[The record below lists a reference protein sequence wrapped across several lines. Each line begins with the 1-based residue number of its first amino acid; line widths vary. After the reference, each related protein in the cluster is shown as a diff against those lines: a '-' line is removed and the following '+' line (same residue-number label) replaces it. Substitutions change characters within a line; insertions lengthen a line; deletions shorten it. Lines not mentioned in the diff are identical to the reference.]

1 MFQFFSDLDETK
13 MELSSEVIRQ
23 PTVIVVDAKVGGAD
37 FAHPEL
43 LLLVR
48 AGAKVVKHL
57 FFVTD
62 DEAK

>member
-13 MELSSEVIRQ
+13 MELSSKVIRQ
-23 PTVIVVDAKVGGAD
+23 PTVIVVDAEVGGAD
-37 FAHPEL
+37 FAHPKL